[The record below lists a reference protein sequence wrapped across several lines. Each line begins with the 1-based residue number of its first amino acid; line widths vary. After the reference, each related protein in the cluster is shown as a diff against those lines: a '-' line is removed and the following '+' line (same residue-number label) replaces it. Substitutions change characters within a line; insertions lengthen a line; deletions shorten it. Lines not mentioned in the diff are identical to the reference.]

1 MEGILVPIGDNA
13 SLCNTTCRTLPVNMT
28 EAEVNELFASCLPRL
43 KKATR
48 RMLRDPQDAED
59 ALQDGLLLA
68 FRKLHQFQ
76 GRSAFA
82 TWLHSIVRN
91 SCRMYYRKSNADRI
105 SLVEPERTKEG
116 SLLAESTFIETRPT
130 PEEQCIQRERSD
142 ILRRATEELPA
153 KYQKAIT
160 YFHMEGLSEGEAA
173 RKLRMMRSALKSQ
186 LHRSRRLL
194 TARLRKF
201 YAFGDQRSRT
211 LSFEISCRK
220 YATRTNTFR
229 ADRTFATRK
238 VNNSML

>member
-1 MEGILVPIGDNA
+1 MGDDA
-13 SLCNTTCRTLPVNMT
+13 SFRNTTCNRTLTLPINMT
-28 EAEVNELFASCLPRL
+28 EAEVNELFASCLPKL

-48 RMLRDPQDAED
+48 KMLRDPQDAED

-105 SLVEPERTKEG
+105 FLVEPERTNEG
-116 SLLAESTFIETRPT
+116 SLLVESTFVETRPT
-130 PEEQCIQRERSD
+130 PEEQCIQCERSD

-153 KYQKAIT
+153 KYHKAIT
-160 YFHMEGLSEGEAA
+160 YFHMEGLGEEEAA
-173 RKLRMMRSALKSQ
+173 RRLRMTRSALKSQ

-201 YAFGDQRSRT
+201 CASSDQRSRT
-211 LSFEISCRK
+211 FRFEISCRGS
-220 YATRTNTFR
+220 AIRTSAFR
-229 ADRTFATRK
+229 ADRTFTTRK
-238 VNNSML
+238 VDNNMP